1 MKKSIKII
9 LILAGVALIAG
20 GYFLYSSYTDA
31 QVARAA
37 FSNLE
42 TAAIEQDTLVSTI
55 SATGKVD
62 SGQSAT
68 LYWETSGTVEAVNVE
83 IGQNVKDGDIL
94 ATLEQL
100 SLPQNIILAQ
110 AELTDAQKALDD
122 LYTNTEKA
130 KNEAMKSIS
139 AFANEVRDAQYQ
151 LDNYTVPSNQVDLE
165 TMEALDLME
174 EQLNQAR
181 EAFEPYKHLSSGNN
195 TRQNLLDDMSD
206 AQSEYD
212 SAVKRL
218 DYEYELA
225 VASANLSEAREDYET
240 WKDGP
245 DSDDIAASQAR
256 IAAVEANLSQA
267 WIETPLRGT
276 ITEAY
281 PQSGDQVSVNTK
293 AFRVDDLTKLYV
305 DLEVS
310 EVDINQIEVGQPVT
324 IKFDAIRDKG
334 YHGTVAEVALIGS
347 NVQGVVEYT
356 VTVELADADEDVR
369 PGMTSE
375 VEIVVAQQDQALLI
389 PNQAIRF
396 EDGVQ
401 VVFIMK
407 PGGEMVPV
415 EVTLGL
421 SSETHSEVL
430 SGDLKAGDTVV
441 LNPTSMEEAPEMGL
455 PFGRGLREG
464 GTSPGVGGEE

>member
-1 MKKSIKII
+1 MNKSIKII
-9 LILAGVALIAG
+9 LIVAGVAIIAG
-20 GYFLYSSYTDA
+20 GYYLYSSYTDA
-31 QVARAA
+31 QAARDSI
-37 FSNLE
+37 SNLE
-42 TAAIEQDTLVSTI
+42 TDIIEQGTLVSTI
-55 SATGKVD
+55 SATGKVH

-68 LYWETSGTVEAVNVE
+68 LNWETSGTVEAVNVE

-122 LYTNTEKA
+122 MYTDAEKA

-139 AFANEVRDAQYQ
+139 TFANEVRDAQYQ

-174 EQLNQAR
+174 EKLNQAR

-195 TRQNLLDDMSD
+195 TRKNLLDDLND

-225 VASANLSEAREDYET
+225 VAGANLNEAREDYET

-245 DSDDIAASQAR
+245 DPDDIAASQAR

-267 WIETPLRGT
+267 WIGTPLGGT
-276 ITEAY
+276 VTEAY
-281 PQSGDQVSVNTK
+281 PQPGDQVSANTK
-293 AFRVDDLTKLYV
+293 AFRVDDLSKLYV

-324 IKFDAIRDKG
+324 ITFDAISNKS
-334 YHGTVAEVALIGS
+334 YHGSVAEVALIGS
-347 NVQGVVEYT
+347 DVQGVVEYT
-356 VTVELADADEDVR
+356 VTVELEDVDEDVR

-375 VEIVVAQQDQALLI
+375 VEIVVAQQDRALLI

-396 EDGVQ
+396 VDGEQ

-430 SGDLKAGDTVV
+430 SGDLKAGETVV
-441 LNPTSMEEAPEMGL
+441 LNPTSMEEAPEIRL
-455 PFGRGLREG
+455 PFGRGLQEG
-464 GTSPGVGGEE
+464 GTPPGVGGER

>member
-1 MKKSIKII
+1 MNKSIKII
-9 LILAGVALIAG
+9 LIVAGVAIIAG
-20 GYFLYSSYTDA
+20 GYYLYSSYTDA
-31 QVARAA
+31 QAARDSI
-37 FSNLE
+37 SNLE
-42 TAAIEQDTLVSTI
+42 TDIIEQGTLVSTI
-55 SATGKVD
+55 SATGKVH

-68 LYWETSGTVEAVNVE
+68 LNWETSGTVEAVNVE

-122 LYTNTEKA
+122 MYTDAEKA

-139 AFANEVRDAQYQ
+139 TFANEVRDAQYQ

-174 EQLNQAR
+174 EKLNQAR

-195 TRQNLLDDMSD
+195 TRKNLLDDLND

-225 VASANLSEAREDYET
+225 VAGANLNEAREDYET

-267 WIETPLRGT
+267 WIGTPLGGT
-276 ITEAY
+276 VTEAY
-281 PQSGDQVSVNTK
+281 PQPGDQVSANTK
-293 AFRVDDLTKLYV
+293 AFRVDDLSKLYV

-324 IKFDAIRDKG
+324 ITFDAISNKS
-334 YHGTVAEVALIGS
+334 YHGSVAEVALIGS
-347 NVQGVVEYT
+347 DVQGVVEYT
-356 VTVELADADEDVR
+356 VTVELEDVDEDVR

-375 VEIVVAQQDQALLI
+375 VEIVVAQQDRALLI

-396 EDGVQ
+396 VDGEQ

-441 LNPTSMEEAPEMGL
+441 LNPTSMEEAPEIRL
-455 PFGRGLREG
+455 PFGRGLQEG
-464 GTSPGVGGEE
+464 GTPPGVGGER